1 MHERV
6 NSTAISPARRP
17 AGLFFRLFRARALR
31 TLALTAAAFAGGAV
45 TSSLARARSE
55 RQSPYAMMD
64 QLARVLV
71 WIENE
76 YVDPVDRAK
85 LIEGGIK
92 GMVAELDP
100 HSSYMAPEDY
110 GVFQGDTEGH
120 FGGIG
125 VEVDFATDSVIVIA
139 PIEGSPAELAGVRS
153 GDRIVAIDGQM
164 IRDRSPAELVR
175 TMRGVPGSRVLITVR
190 REGVDHLLYFTL
202 VRRIVTVTSISSKL
216 MEGKIA
222 YVRVKTFQS
231 GTHAELLAHLANLR
245 ARAGGAF
252 AGIVLDLRNNPG
264 GLVNEASAVADE
276 FLDGGVIYTTRRR
289 GQVVDE
295 VRADAEGVLRRGPA
309 VVLVNEFSASA
320 AELVAGALHDQ
331 HRASL
336 VGAPTFGKGSVQTI
350 VDLPGGA
357 GLRLTTLRYYTP
369 SGQAIQARGVT
380 PDVLVGGAPGDYGI
394 VREQNLDN
402 HLPAVEGALTET
414 PPPVL
419 TPPTGAAAGKG
430 PKTTEDVDHG
440 VLRDVPADPRGGPDQ
455 ALATAYA
462 MVLKAAATPN
472 APARPAPH

>member
-6 NSTAISPARRP
+6 NSTVISAARRP

-85 LIEGGIK
+85 LIEGSIK

-125 VEVDFATDSVIVIA
+125 VEVDFSTDSVIVIT

-153 GDRIVAIDGQM
+153 GDRIIAIDGQLV
-164 IRDRSPAELVR
+164 RDRSPADLVR
-175 TMRGVPGSRVLITVR
+175 TMRGAPGSRVLITVR

-202 VRRIVTVTSISSKL
+202 VRRIVTVTSISSQL
-216 MEGKIA
+216 LAGKIA

-245 ARAGGAF
+245 GRAGGAF
-252 AGIVLDLRNNPG
+252 AGVVLDLRNNPG

-331 HRASL
+331 RRASL

-350 VDLPGGA
+350 IDLPGGA

-419 TPPTGAAAGKG
+419 TPPSGAAAGKG

-440 VLRDVPADPRGGPDQ
+440 VMRDVPVDPRGGPDQ

-462 MVLKAAATPN
+462 MVLKAAATPSG
-472 APARPAPH
+472 AARPARH

>member
-6 NSTAISPARRP
+6 NSTVISAARRP
-17 AGLFFRLFRARALR
+17 AGLFFRLFRARAVR

-85 LIEGGIK
+85 LIEGSIK

-125 VEVDFATDSVIVIA
+125 VEVDFSTDSVIVIT

-153 GDRIVAIDGQM
+153 GDRIIAIDGQLV
-164 IRDRSPAELVR
+164 RDRSPADLVR
-175 TMRGVPGSRVLITVR
+175 TMRGTPGSRVLITVR
-190 REGVDHLLYFTL
+190 RDGVDHLLYFTL

-216 MEGKIA
+216 LAGKIA

-231 GTHAELLAHLANLR
+231 GTHAELLAHLTNLR
-245 ARAGGAF
+245 ARAGGGF
-252 AGIVLDLRNNPG
+252 AGVVLDLRNNPG

-331 HRASL
+331 RRASL

-350 VDLPGGA
+350 IDLPGGA

-419 TPPTGAAAGKG
+419 TPPSGAAAGKG

-440 VLRDVPADPRGGPDQ
+440 VMRDVPADPRGGPDQ

-472 APARPAPH
+472 GAARPARH

>member
-1 MHERV
+1 MNERV
-6 NSTAISPARRP
+6 NSSIISAFRRP
-17 AGLFFRLFRARALR
+17 AGLFWRISGSRAFR
-31 TLALTAAAFAGGAV
+31 TLLLTAAAFAGGAITADV
-45 TSSLARARSE
+45 ARARGE

-76 YVDPVDRAK
+76 YVDPVDRTK
-85 LIEGGIK
+85 LIEGSIK

-100 HSSYMAPEDY
+100 HSSYMTREDY

-125 VEVDFATDSVIVIA
+125 VEVDFSTDSVVVIA
-139 PIEGSPAELAGVRS
+139 PIEGSPAALAGVRS
-153 GDRIVAIDGQM
+153 GDRIVAIDGQAV
-164 IRDRSPAELVR
+164 RDRSPAELVR
-175 TMRGVPGSRVLITVR
+175 TMRGDPGSRVLITIR

-202 VRRIVTVTSISSKL
+202 IRRVVTVTSISSQL
-216 MEGKIA
+216 LNGKIA
-222 YVRVKTFQS
+222 YLRVKTFQS
-231 GTHAELLAHLANLR
+231 GTHAELVSHVAALR
-245 ARAGGAF
+245 ARAGGSLS
-252 AGIVLDLRNNPG
+252 GVVLDLRNNPG

-289 GQVVDE
+289 GQIVDE

-309 VVLVNEFSASA
+309 VVLVNEYSASA
-320 AELVAGALHDQ
+320 AELVAGALHDDR
-331 HRASL
+331 RASL

-419 TPPTGAAAGKG
+419 TPPSPGAAGKG

-440 VLRDVPADPRGGPDQ
+440 VMREVPTDPRGGPDL

-462 MVLKAAATPN
+462 MVLKATQAPS
-472 APARPAPH
+472 APAKP

>member
-6 NSTAISPARRP
+6 NSTVISTPRRP
-17 AGLFFRLFRARALR
+17 AGLFVRLLRARATR
-31 TLALTAAAFAGGAV
+31 TLALTAVAFAGGAV

-55 RQSPYAMMD
+55 RESPYAMMD

-85 LIEGGIK
+85 LIQGGIK

-125 VEVDFATDSVIVIA
+125 VEVDFSTDSVIVITT
-139 PIEGSPAELAGVRS
+139 IEGSPAELAGVRS
-153 GDRIVAIDGQM
+153 GDRIIGIDGQLV
-164 IRDRSPAELVR
+164 RDRSPADLVR
-175 TMRGVPGSRVLITVR
+175 TMRGAPGSSVLITVR

-202 VRRIVTVTSISSKL
+202 VRRIVTVTSISSQL
-216 MEGKIA
+216 MAGKIA

-252 AGIVLDLRNNPG
+252 EGVLLDLRNNPG

-350 VDLPGGA
+350 IDLPGGA

-394 VREQNLDN
+394 VRERNLDN

-414 PPPVL
+414 PRPVL
-419 TPPTGAAAGKG
+419 TPPSGAGGKG

-440 VLRDVPADPRGGPDQ
+440 VVRDVPTDPRGGPDQ

-462 MVLKAAATPN
+462 MVLKAAATPRG
-472 APARPAPH
+472 ATRPARP